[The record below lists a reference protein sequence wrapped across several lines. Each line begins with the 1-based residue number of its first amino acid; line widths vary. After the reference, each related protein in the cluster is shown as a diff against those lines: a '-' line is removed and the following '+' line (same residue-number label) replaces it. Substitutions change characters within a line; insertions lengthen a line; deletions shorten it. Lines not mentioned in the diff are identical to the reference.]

1 MTIYEIINRCDI
13 MSYQVSMS
21 SSFTHIGS
29 SPDAAAAQITERF
42 VSFEEEETAGEIKK
56 LISNRSKEFD
66 VIDYVYIINSDKI
79 LQGVAS
85 LKDALQASDDV
96 QLKKIMRRKP
106 VTVYSDTDQERIV
119 YLVLKYRLKSIPVVD
134 RENRLIGVVP
144 YDAIVKIFHHE
155 FREDILKSG
164 GIHHYIKE
172 IEDIATPVSRLVRAR
187 IPSLIL
193 GLIGG
198 LVAAYLVNGYENILS
213 SYFVLASFIP
223 VMIYLSDAIGTQSQ
237 TLIVRMIALEPAFS
251 VKRYLARE
259 VKVGVVLGIIFALLL
274 FAAASVGWGMS
285 QAGAIIG
292 LSILIS
298 IVFQAVISTYLSI
311 LLAKFS
317 VDPAVASG
325 PLTTIISDITTL
337 TMYFGLASLLLTST

>member
-1 MTIYEIINRCDI
+1 M
-13 MSYQVSMS
+13 
-21 SSFTHIGS
+21 SSFTHID
-29 SPDAAAAQITERF
+29 SPPDIAAAQITERI
-42 VSFEEEETAGEIKK
+42 VSFEEEATAGEVKN
-56 LISNRSKEFD
+56 LIASRAKEFD
-66 VIDYVYIINSDKI
+66 VIDYVYIIKNGKF
-79 LQGVAS
+79 LQGVVS
-85 LKDALQASDDV
+85 LKDILQANQDV
-96 QLKKIMRRKP
+96 QVKKIMRRKP
-106 VTVYSDTDQERIV
+106 VTVYPDTDQERIV
-119 YLVLKYRLKSIPVVD
+119 YLVLRYRLKSIPVVD
-134 RENRLIGVVP
+134 SENRLIGVVP
-144 YDAIVKIFHHE
+144 YNAIVKIFHHE

-172 IEDIATPVSRLVRAR
+172 IEDITTSVSRLVRAR

-193 GLIGG
+193 GLLGG
-198 LVAAYLVNGYENILS
+198 LVAAYIVNGFENILS

-259 VKVGVVLGIIFALLL
+259 IKVGGALGIIFASLL
-274 FAAASVGWGMS
+274 FAAVSIGWGIS

-311 LLAKFS
+311 SLAKFN
-317 VDPAVASG
+317 VDPAVTSG

-337 TMYFGLASLLLTST
+337 TMYFGLASFLLGTF

>member
-1 MTIYEIINRCDI
+1 
-13 MSYQVSMS
+13 MS

-29 SPDAAAAQITERF
+29 PPDAAAAQITERF
-42 VSFEEEETAGEIKK
+42 VSFEEGETVGEVKK
-56 LISNRSKEFD
+56 LISNRAKEFD

-85 LKDALQASDDV
+85 LKDTLQASDDV
-96 QLKKIMRRKP
+96 QLKKVMRRKP

-172 IEDIATPVSRLVRAR
+172 IEDITTSASRLVRAR

-198 LVAAYLVNGYENILS
+198 LVAAYIVNGFENILS

-251 VKRYLARE
+251 VKRYLVRE
-259 VKVGVVLGIIFALLL
+259 VKVGGVLGIIFALLL
-274 FAAASVGWGMS
+274 FAAASVGWGIS

-311 LLAKFS
+311 LLAKLS
-317 VDPAVASG
+317 VDPAVTSG